1 MTFNEAV
8 AASDLIDKIV
18 NNAYDNRGGLKLK
31 RKLNKLY
38 KEYDKMLDLYIE
50 AKEKKDKDK
59 EEFYGNKM
67 DKIHKDIEKIELP
80 DPIEAPEEYQK
91 FYNDFLEKKHKILG
105 KIFNK
110 SLERQDK
117 KQKKRLGIK

>member
-1 MTFNEAV
+1 MTFNEAIT
-8 AASDLIDKIV
+8 ASDLIDKII

-31 RKLNKLY
+31 IKLDKLY
-38 KEYDKMLDLYIE
+38 KEYDKMLDLYME

-59 EEFYGNKM
+59 EKLYGNKM
-67 DKIHKDIEKIELP
+67 DEIYKDIEKIELP
-80 DPIEAPEEYQK
+80 EPNEAPEEYQK